1 MKPVSN
7 KEGFVLRLEDFLPYR
22 LVVAA
27 SLVSQATARTYAT
40 KYSIGIAEWRVI
52 AQLGEFGTMTAKQIG
67 ARSHMHKTKVS
78 RAVATLNRKK
88 MLAKRANRDDKR
100 EAFLSLSP
108 IGLEVYESIAPAA
121 QALSQRMFGDVSA
134 EDRAAFERVLDTVTA
149 RAASLADMEEE
160 LPD

>member
-7 KEGFVLRLEDFLPYR
+7 KEGYVLRLEDFLPYR

-52 AQLGEFGTMTAKQIG
+52 AQLGEFGTMT
-67 ARSHMHKTKVS
+67 
-78 RAVATLNRKK
+78 
-88 MLAKRANRDDKR
+88 
-100 EAFLSLSP
+100 
-108 IGLEVYESIAPAA
+108 
-121 QALSQRMFGDVSA
+121 MFGEVSA

-149 RAASLADMEEE
+149 RAASLADTAAE